1 MRVKIDKFDDLGS
14 GITRIDNKVCFVEK
28 GIPNEELDIKI
39 TSNKKDYSKGVI
51 ENIITKSEDRI
62 NPICK
67 YYNNCSG
74 CQFLHLSNTKEQEF
88 KTLKAINYFNTCDN
102 FYKTTDYN
110 YRNKVTIHV
119 KNGVIGYYKEN
130 THDIIN
136 INYCY
141 LVNEKINLVIEILNN
156 NIDNNFNGEVIIREN
171 NNQEILLVI
180 NGNYKYLNNLLN
192 NSLINNLIYNNKVLK
207 GNDYFIEN
215 ILNYKFK
222 VHYNSFFQ
230 VNRLGLEKIINIL
243 DNTLKDK
250 NLNIVLDLYSGTS
263 VLGIIISKYA
273 KKVIS
278 IEENKYAT
286 SDALINLKLNNINNL
301 EVINSKVEDYIDN
314 FYDVDLI
321 LVDPARR
328 GLDSK
333 TISYL
338 NKIKSKYLIYISCE
352 MISLKRDLK
361 ELEKVYKKDKVYL
374 VDMFPKTNKVETI
387 MLLRS

>member
-1 MRVKIDKFDDLGS
+1 MRV
-14 GITRIDNKVCFVEK
+14 KVCFVEK
-28 GIPNEELDIKI
+28 GIPNEVLNIKI

-51 ENIITKSEDRI
+51 ENIITKSEDRV

-67 YYNNCSG
+67 YYNNCNG
-74 CQFLHLSNTKEQEF
+74 CQFLHLNESKEQEF

-130 THDIIN
+130 SHDIIN

-141 LVNEKINLVIEILNN
+141 LVNEKINLVIDILNN
-156 NIDNNFNGEVIIREN
+156 NIDNNFNGEIVIREN

-180 NGNYKYLNNLLN
+180 NGNYKYLDKLLN

-243 DNTLKDK
+243 DNTLKNK
-250 NLNIVLDLYSGTS
+250 ELNIVLDLYSGTS

-286 SDALINLKLNNINNL
+286 SDALINKNLNNINNL

-314 FYDVDLI
+314 FNNVDLI

-333 TISYL
+333 TICYL

-352 MISLKRDLK
+352 MISLKRNLK